1 MTREQNAEPDAAAE
15 RDAFRREA
23 LAGLGEAQKRLPGK
37 YLWDEAGSI
46 LFDRICDH
54 PDYYPTRRE
63 MALLPQVVPE
73 IAALVG
79 AGATIVE
86 YGSGASRKIRT
97 LLDGLDRP
105 RRYVAIDIS
114 RDYLETSVGKLARDY
129 SGIAMIPVAADY
141 AEPIRLPL
149 ALGDAPVLGFFPG
162 TSIGNLAPA
171 EAEAFLAR
179 ARDTLGPSH
188 LLVGADPTQD
198 ADRLQ
203 RVYGGCDGLMPQ
215 LHLNLLT
222 RLNRELD
229 AGIDR
234 DAFRHAVRIL
244 PDPLRV
250 EAHLVADRADS
261 WRLGADAIRFAPGES
276 VRTDVSHKH
285 PPDALRAMAERAGW
299 TPRRVWLDPEGLF
312 SLHLLSC

>member
-1 MTREQNAEPDAAAE
+1 MTPAGIAE
-15 RDAFRREA
+15 RDAFRRDV
-23 LAGLGEAQKRLPGK
+23 LAGLSEVPKRLPGK

-46 LFDRICDH
+46 LFDRICDS

-63 MALLPQVVPE
+63 MALLPAIVPE
-73 IAALVG
+73 LAALVG

-114 RDYLETSVGKLARDY
+114 RAYLETSVGTLARDY
-129 SGIAMIPVAADY
+129 PGIAMIPIGADY
-141 AEPIRLPL
+141 AAPIRLPVD
-149 ALGDAPVLGFFPG
+149 LGGGPVLGFFPG

-179 ARDTLGPSH
+179 ARNTLGPSH

-198 ADRLQ
+198 ADRLR
-203 RVYGGCDGLMPQ
+203 RVYGGCDGLMPA
-215 LHLNLLT
+215 LHLNYLT
-222 RLNRELD
+222 RLNRELG

-244 PDPLRV
+244 HDPLRV
-250 EAHLVADRADS
+250 EAHLVADRADT
-261 WRLGADAIRFAPGES
+261 WRFGTDAIRFAAGES
-276 VRTDVSHKH
+276 VRTDISHKH
-285 PPDALRAMAERAGW
+285 APEAFQAMAARAGW
-299 TPRRVWLDPEGLF
+299 TPKRLWLDPEGLF
-312 SLHLLSC
+312 SLHLLSR

>member
-1 MTREQNAEPDAAAE
+1 MTPEETAE
-15 RDAFRREA
+15 RDAFLRA
-23 LAGLGEAQKRLPGK
+23 TLAGLGQTPKRLPGK

-63 MALLPQVVPE
+63 MALLPQAVPE
-73 IAALVG
+73 IATLVG
-79 AGATIVE
+79 PGATIVE

-114 RDYLETSVGKLARDY
+114 RDYLETSVRTLAQDY
-129 SGIAMIPVAADY
+129 PEIAMIPVCSDY
-141 AEPIRLPL
+141 AEPIRLPVDL
-149 ALGDAPVLGFFPG
+149 ADGPVLGFFPG

-203 RVYGGCDGLMPQ
+203 RVYGGCDGLMPA
-215 LHLNLLT
+215 LHLNYIG

-234 DAFRHAVRIL
+234 DAFRHEIRIL
-244 PDPLRV
+244 RDPLRV
-250 EAHLVADRADS
+250 EAHLVAARADT
-261 WRLGADAIRFAPGES
+261 WHLGTDAVHFAAGES

-285 PPDALRAMAERAGW
+285 SPDVFQALAGRAGW
-299 TPRRVWLDPEGLF
+299 TPKNVWLDPDGLF
-312 SLHLLSC
+312 SLHLLSR